1 MLWDIFILIAGLAL
15 IMGGANI
22 LTDGASAL
30 ARRWGVSDLVLGLTI
45 VAFGTSTPELAISVT
60 SAIQGNTGIAVGN
73 VVGSN
78 IFNILV
84 IVGAIALVRPVRI
97 TRDIMVNEIPMVVL
111 SSTAIL
117 AIGMAPLLGVPGAAM
132 VSRVDGIL
140 LLLFFLIFMHYILQ
154 QARHPVPGAD
164 PAPDATPAT
173 KKEMGL
179 LKGVIWVLGGLA
191 ALVIGG
197 DIFVKGA
204 SGIARGLGVGEAII
218 GLTIVAMGTS
228 LPDLAASVAAARKG
242 NTGIAVGNVI
252 GSCVFNAFMVLGAAA
267 AVRPLPFGGIGM
279 TDLVTLAGASVLF
292 WLFGWFFRKR
302 TITRW
307 EGGVMILCYIAY
319 ITYLVLAELGK
330 L

>member
-1 MLWDIFILIAGLAL
+1 MLWDIFILIAGLTV
-15 IMGGANI
+15 IMGGANM

-30 ARRWGVSDLVLGLTI
+30 ARRWGVSDLVVGLTI

-97 TRDIMVNEIPMVVL
+97 TRTIMVNEIPMVVL
-111 SSTAIL
+111 SSAAIL
-117 AIGMAPLLGVPGAAM
+117 AIGIAPYLGVPGEAS

-154 QARHPVPGAD
+154 QAHHPAPGAD
-164 PAPDATPAT
+164 SSQEAASGAR
-173 KKEMGL
+173 KEMGV
-179 LKGVIWVLGGLA
+179 LKSVIWVLVGLV
-191 ALVIGG
+191 ALIAGG
-197 DIFVKGA
+197 DMFVKGA
-204 SGIARGLGVGEAII
+204 SGIARGLGVSESII

-228 LPDLAASVAAARKG
+228 LPDLAASVSAARKG
-242 NTGIAVGNVI
+242 NNGIAVGNVI

-267 AVRPLPFGGIGM
+267 AVRPLPFDGIGM
-279 TDLVTLAGASVLF
+279 VDLVTLAGASVLF
-292 WLFGWFFRKR
+292 WIFGWFFKKR

-307 EGGVMILCYIAY
+307 EGTVMILCYAAY
-319 ITYLVLAELGK
+319 ITYLVLSELGK
-330 L
+330 I

>member
-1 MLWDIFILIAGLAL
+1 MLWDIFILIAGLTV
-15 IMGGANI
+15 IMGGANM

-30 ARRWGVSDLVLGLTI
+30 ARRWGVSDLVVGLTI

-97 TRDIMVNEIPMVVL
+97 TRTIMVNEIPMVVL
-111 SSTAIL
+111 SSVAIL
-117 AIGMAPLLGVPGAAM
+117 VIGLAPYLGVHGEAS
-132 VSRVDGIL
+132 VSRADGIL

-154 QARHPVPGAD
+154 QAHHPAPVADSSQEAAPGAR
-164 PAPDATPAT
+164 
-173 KKEMGL
+173 KEMGV
-179 LKGVIWVLGGLA
+179 LKGVIWVLVGLV
-191 ALVIGG
+191 ALIVGG
-197 DIFVKGA
+197 DMFVKGA
-204 SGIARGLGVGEAII
+204 SGIARGLGVSESII

-228 LPDLAASVAAARKG
+228 LPDLAASVSAARKG
-242 NTGIAVGNVI
+242 NNGIAVGNVI

-267 AVRPLPFGGIGM
+267 AVRPLPFDGIGM
-279 TDLVTLAGASVLF
+279 VDLVTLAGASVLF
-292 WLFGWFFRKR
+292 WIFGWFFKKR

-307 EGGVMILCYIAY
+307 EGTVMILCYAAY
-319 ITYLVLAELGK
+319 ITYLVLSELGK
-330 L
+330 I

>member
-1 MLWDIFILIAGLAL
+1 M
-15 IMGGANI
+15 
-22 LTDGASAL
+22 
-30 ARRWGVSDLVLGLTI
+30 
-45 VAFGTSTPELAISVT
+45 
-60 SAIQGNTGIAVGN
+60 
-73 VVGSN
+73 
-78 IFNILV
+78 

-197 DIFVKGA
+197 DIFVKERLE
-204 SGIARGLGVGEAII
+204 SLVVSVWARPSSA
-218 GLTIVAMGTS
+218 
-228 LPDLAASVAAARKG
+228 LPSWLWEHRCLIWRPPVAAARKG

-279 TDLVTLAGASVLF
+279 TDLVTPCRSISPFLAVRMVLQEADHHPMGRRRDDT
-292 WLFGWFFRKR
+292 LLHRLHHISCPRR
-302 TITRW
+302 TRQA
-307 EGGVMILCYIAY
+307 LNDH
-319 ITYLVLAELGK
+319 
-330 L
+330 

>member
-1 MLWDIFILIAGLAL
+1 M
-15 IMGGANI
+15 
-22 LTDGASAL
+22 
-30 ARRWGVSDLVLGLTI
+30 
-45 VAFGTSTPELAISVT
+45 
-60 SAIQGNTGIAVGN
+60 
-73 VVGSN
+73 
-78 IFNILV
+78 

-197 DIFVKGA
+197 DIFCKRSVWNRSWSRCGR
-204 SGIARGLGVGEAII
+204 GHHRPYHRGYGNIAA
-218 GLTIVAMGTS
+218 T
-228 LPDLAASVAAARKG
+228 DLAASVAAARKG
-242 NTGIAVGNVI
+242 
-252 GSCVFNAFMVLGAAA
+252 
-267 AVRPLPFGGIGM
+267 
-279 TDLVTLAGASVLF
+279 
-292 WLFGWFFRKR
+292 
-302 TITRW
+302 TR
-307 EGGVMILCYIAY
+307 V
-319 ITYLVLAELGK
+319 
-330 L
+330 

>member
-30 ARRWGVSDLVLGLTI
+30 ARRWGVSDLVVGLTI

-140 LLLFFLIFMHYILQ
+140 LLLFFQ
-154 QARHPVPGAD
+154 
-164 PAPDATPAT
+164 
-173 KKEMGL
+173 
-179 LKGVIWVLGGLA
+179 
-191 ALVIGG
+191 IGRAH
-197 DIFVKGA
+197 V
-204 SGIARGLGVGEAII
+204 
-218 GLTIVAMGTS
+218 
-228 LPDLAASVAAARKG
+228 
-242 NTGIAVGNVI
+242 
-252 GSCVFNAFMVLGAAA
+252 
-267 AVRPLPFGGIGM
+267 
-279 TDLVTLAGASVLF
+279 
-292 WLFGWFFRKR
+292 
-302 TITRW
+302 
-307 EGGVMILCYIAY
+307 
-319 ITYLVLAELGK
+319 
-330 L
+330 

>member
-1 MLWDIFILIAGLAL
+1 MLWDIFILIAGLTV
-15 IMGGANI
+15 IMGGANM

-30 ARRWGVSDLVLGLTI
+30 ARRWGVSDLVVGLTI

-97 TRDIMVNEIPMVVL
+97 TKTIMVNEIPMVVL
-111 SSTAIL
+111 SSAAIL
-117 AIGMAPLLGVPGAAM
+117 AIGIAPYLGVSGEAS

-154 QARHPVPGAD
+154 QAHHPATGAD
-164 PAPDATPAT
+164 SSQEAASGAR
-173 KKEMGL
+173 KEMGV
-179 LKGVIWVLGGLA
+179 LKSVIWVLVGLV
-191 ALVIGG
+191 ALIAGG
-197 DIFVKGA
+197 DMFVKGA
-204 SGIARGLGVGEAII
+204 SGIARGLGVSEAII

-228 LPDLAASVAAARKG
+228 LPDLAASVSAARKG
-242 NTGIAVGNVI
+242 NNGIAVGNVI

-267 AVRPLPFGGIGM
+267 AVRPLPFDGIGM
-279 TDLVTLAGASVLF
+279 VDLVTLAGASVLF
-292 WLFGWFFRKR
+292 WIFGWFFKKR

-307 EGGVMILCYIAY
+307 EGTVMILCYAAY
-319 ITYLVLAELGK
+319 ITYLVLSELGK
-330 L
+330 I

>member
-30 ARRWGVSDLVLGLTI
+30 ARRWGVSDLVVGLTI

-84 IVGAIALVRPVRI
+84 IVGAIALVRI